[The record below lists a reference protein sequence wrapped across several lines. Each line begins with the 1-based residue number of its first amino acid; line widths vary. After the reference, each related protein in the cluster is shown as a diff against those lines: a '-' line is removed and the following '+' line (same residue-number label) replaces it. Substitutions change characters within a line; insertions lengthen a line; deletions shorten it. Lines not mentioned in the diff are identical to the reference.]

1 MNSDYRNRLNNRK
14 LGTVEVTAMK
24 ALTGFSGVVAM
35 CVLAFGTGGCGKADS
50 ASSVDSGPDFSS
62 TIMLDTPVLLD
73 SSAGPCT
80 QPHTVC
86 MTVQMPSTIPGP
98 PTHVAVGYYK
108 VVPVKA
114 PAEARGVI
122 QSPPLVAGQQFRL
135 MAGDGNLTGALYPVV
150 LLYMPGGG
158 DIIAVD
164 NLDYT
169 AEATQ
174 TYDFTGAPLNVTET
188 LNLVYGI

>member
-1 MNSDYRNRLNNRK
+1 
-14 LGTVEVTAMK
+14 MK
-24 ALTGFSGVVAM
+24 ALTGLFGVVAV
-35 CVLAFGTGGCGKADS
+35 CLAFGSAGCGKADS
-50 ASSVDSGPDFSS
+50 ASTVDSGPDFSS
-62 TIMLDTPVLLD
+62 TIMLDTPILLD

-80 QPHTVC
+80 APHTVC
-86 MTVQMPSTIPGP
+86 MTVQMPATIPGP
-98 PTHVAVGYYK
+98 PTHLAVGYYT

-114 PAEARGVI
+114 PAQARGVI
-122 QSPPLVAGQQFRL
+122 QMPPLVAGQQFRL
-135 MAGDGNLTGALYPVV
+135 QAGDGNLTGALYPVV
-150 LLYMPGGG
+150 LVYMPGGG

-174 TYDFTGAPLNVTET
+174 TYNFTGDPINVTEI